1 MDNSKVA
8 DRKKYKFY
16 CQKCDYVT
24 NKTSSWKKH
33 IDTDKHKR
41 LKWITEKLP
50 KAKNNNTSIKFQCMC
65 GRTYKYKSGLS
76 KHKKKCQLKQINITE
91 QQNINIKSS
100 TPKEQELKDVLLQFM
115 QSQAEFNNKITEELT
130 KPKTEYKDCYNNKM
144 TINVF
149 LNEKCKN
156 AMNLTDFVEQ
166 LSITMDDLDFTKNNG
181 YIEGVTNIL
190 QKQLTDMEPTKRPIH
205 CSDRKRL
212 QFYVKEDNKWEK
224 DDNNEKLDK
233 TLQNIK
239 MKQTMKISEWE
250 SANPN
255 YRDDPKLLNEW
266 QLMLAGV
273 TEDPEGDIQKEK
285 LVLKRKI
292 ASYIELKDA
301 MGLK

>member
-1 MDNSKVA
+1 MDKMDNSKVA
-8 DRKKYKFY
+8 QKKTQKFY
-16 CQKCDYVT
+16 CEKCDYFT
-24 NKTSSWKKH
+24 TKTSSWKKH
-33 IDTDKHKR
+33 IETDKHQR
-41 LKWITEKLP
+41 LQWITKKLP
-50 KAKNNNTSIKFQCMC
+50 KKKPTNSSNKYVCIC
-65 GRTYKYKSGLS
+65 GKTYKYCSGLS
-76 KHKKKCQLKQINITE
+76 KHKKKCKKMLKSEFEKHAEIMSN
-91 QQNINIKSS
+91 NNK
-100 TPKEQELKDVLLQFM
+100 ELKDALVQFM
-115 QSQAEFNNKITEELT
+115 QSQTEFNNKIQEELI
-130 KPKTEYKDCYNNKM
+130 KPQNSYKDCYNNKM

-149 LNEKCKN
+149 LNEECKN

-166 LSITMDDLDFTKNNG
+166 LKITMDDLDFTKNNG

-190 QKQLTDMEPTKRPIH
+190 QKQLTDMKPTERPIH

-224 DDNNEKLDK
+224 DNNNEKLDQ

-239 MKQTMKISEWE
+239 MKQTRKISEWE
-250 SANPN
+250 KENPN

>member
-1 MDNSKVA
+1 MDNLKVA
-8 DRKKYKFY
+8 ETKKHKFY
-16 CQKCDYVT
+16 CKKCDYFT

-50 KAKNNNTSIKFQCMC
+50 TPQNKSMSGKFTCIC

-76 KHKKKCQLKQINITE
+76 KHKKKCHMTNISFTE
-91 QQNINIKSS
+91 KKDIKIKSS
-100 TPKEQELKDVLLQFM
+100 NPKEEELKDVLLQFM
-115 QSQAEFNNKITEELT
+115 QSQAEFNSKITEELT

-166 LSITMDDLDFTKNNG
+166 LHITMDDLNFTKKNG

-190 QKQLTDMEPTKRPIH
+190 QKQLTDMEPTQRPIH

-224 DDNNEKLDK
+224 DNNNEKLDK

-250 SANPN
+250 KANPN

>member
-1 MDNSKVA
+1 MDNVKVA
-8 DRKKYKFY
+8 NKKKQKFY
-16 CQKCDYVT
+16 CKKCDYYT

-33 IDTDKHKR
+33 IETDKHVR

-50 KAKNNNTSIKFQCMC
+50 VEKNQYTGIKFTCIC
-65 GRTYKYKSGLS
+65 GRNYKYKSGLS
-76 KHKKKCQLKQINITE
+76 KHKKKCYIKNVNFSEKTDINK
-91 QQNINIKSS
+91 KSLNS
-100 TPKEQELKDVLLQFM
+100 KEEELKDVLLQFM
-115 QSQAEFNNKITEELT
+115 KSQAEFNKNITEELT

-205 CSDRKRL
+205 CSDKKRL

-224 DDNNEKLDK
+224 DNNNEKLDK
-233 TLQNIK
+233 TIQNIK

-250 SANPN
+250 TDNPN